1 MEQVIMEKLAE
12 IQQTQSDIRVESMA
26 MKMEINE
33 TIHKV
38 DTRLVSLEAKFKIV
52 VPAVTFVF
60 VALGGYIKKKL
71 MSLIG

>member
-1 MEQVIMEKLAE
+1 MEQVLKKLDK
-12 IQQTQSDIRVESMA
+12 IQQDLTDYKLESMA
-26 MKMEINE
+26 MKVEINE

-71 MSLIG
+71 MALIG